1 MHDQARRFYSY
12 WGQGQGHN
20 SSPPSI
26 PSWIA
31 PILIPSPRCC
41 PPSCCQ
47 ILALQDTS
55 DSGPMSDADRRLAA
69 VTEEALSRC
78 CFEDIFTDSKF
89 LKQGEESAPGGGSV
103 P

>member
-1 MHDQARRFYSY
+1 MIPLIRPL
-12 WGQGQGHN
+12 
-20 SSPPSI
+20 SPPS
-26 PSWIA
+26 PS
-31 PILIPSPRCC
+31 
-41 PPSCCQ
+41 Q

-89 LKQGEESAPGGGSV
+89 LKQGEESDPEAGGGGLQTREGAAWLDSDRIGQI
-103 P
+103 